1 VQGLSPAVSGRP
13 ENLRY
18 ICKGLN
24 MINALELTAIDV
36 HVHLEHTGE
45 AVAADTAAT
54 QYFGAGADRDWNALA
69 DYYRSRKIGCVVFTV
84 DEKMTGRPQVSND
97 AVAEFA
103 ASHADIAI
111 AFASLDPNRGAEA
124 VREARRLVAGGVI
137 RGLKLHPPLQQFFPN
152 DRIAYPLYE
161 VFAEARLPVLFHTG
175 HSGIGT
181 GMRGGGGIRLKYGHP
196 MPIDDVAVDFPDMPI
211 IMAHPSFPWQDE
223 AISICLH
230 KSQVY
235 IDLSG
240 WSPKYFSPTLIQ
252 YANTLLKT
260 KVLFGSDYPLLTPG
274 RWLADFEKIGI
285 KEEVRPLI
293 LKENAMRL
301 FGLGAV
307 NARS

>member
-1 VQGLSPAVSGRP
+1 
-13 ENLRY
+13 
-18 ICKGLN
+18 
-24 MINALELTAIDV
+24 MINASELTAIDV

-45 AVAADTAAT
+45 ATAADAAAK
-54 QYFGAGADRDWNALA
+54 QYFGAGAQADWNVLA

-84 DEKMTGRPQVSND
+84 DEKITGRPQVSND
-97 AVAEFA
+97 AVVEFA
-103 ASHADIAI
+103 VKNADIAI
-111 AFASLDPNRGAEA
+111 PFASLDPNRGADA
-124 VREARRLVAGGVI
+124 VREARRLVAGGLI

-181 GMRGGGGIRLKYGHP
+181 GMRAGGGIRLKYGHP
-196 MPIDDVAVDFPDMPI
+196 MPIDDVAVDFPDQPI

-223 AISICLH
+223 AISVCLH

-260 KVLFGSDYPLLTPG
+260 KVLFGSDYPLLTPD

-285 KEEVRPLI
+285 KDDVRPLI
-293 LKENAMRL
+293 LRENAMRL
-301 FGLGAV
+301 FGLT
-307 NARS
+307 ARS